1 MQPIHQFHNWVS
13 QPRML
18 PQWEQRLRS
27 PHPSICDDGRMF
39 SISIVAKYRKVAF
52 EIVWY
57 SVSYSKYSKLCALW
71 MPHGWIG
78 AKKSRAYE
86 DIWSWIVMCLAF
98 GCLWSVRTSMQSS
111 TTKCCRFPILDITE
125 IPAAGNT
132 TSSRHWKS
140 DRWRGDSCKAV
151 SMTRWPTYYDKTSTK
166 NLRTLPHQQPRHLQ
180 GRTLAGCP
188 ANPLP
193 GLVWTYVWE
202 LSTKLGQNLH
212 DWIHGVRT
220 K

>member
-151 SMTRWPTYYDKTSTK
+151 SMTRWPTYYENIYEESTHPTTSTTTTFARQNSCWMPSK
-166 NLRTLPHQQPRHLQ
+166 SVARPGLNLRVRIVYKIGPE
-180 GRTLAGCP
+180 LARLNTWC
-188 ANPLP
+188 
-193 GLVWTYVWE
+193 
-202 LSTKLGQNLH
+202 Q
-212 DWIHGVRT
+212 D
-220 K
+220 